1 MSMSTTQHTRTWL
14 ITGCSSGF
22 GYEIALA
29 ALTAGDQ
36 VVATA
41 RQTDSLTAWTT
52 QFPAQVLV
60 LSLDV
65 TNAGQVDSAVEQ
77 AVQRFGRLDVVV
89 NNAGYGLVGA
99 IEEVSD
105 AEFRS
110 IFDTDVFGVLNVTR
124 AVLPTLRRQR
134 SGHIIN
140 FSSVAGIRG
149 SGGLGAYNA
158 AKFAVEGLS
167 EALNEE
173 VAPLGLF
180 VTIIEPGGFRTNWGG
195 KSMRFSAAVLA
206 DYAGSAGRVRGF
218 FESAQMPRRAGGNP
232 KKLAQAVLH
241 IAHQSNP
248 PRRLALGEDAY
259 GVVQQ
264 KCATLLNDLEANLD
278 LTLNMGD

>member
-1 MSMSTTQHTRTWL
+1 MSTTQHTRTWL